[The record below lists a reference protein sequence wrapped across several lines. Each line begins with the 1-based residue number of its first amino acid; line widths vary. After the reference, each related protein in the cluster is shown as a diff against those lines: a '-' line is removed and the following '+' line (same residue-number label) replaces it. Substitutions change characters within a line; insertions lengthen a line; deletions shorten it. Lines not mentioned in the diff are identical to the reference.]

1 MTVVTRLFLVTAALV
16 ALAAPGRAQTLPVQ
30 LDVDYAAFMYDDETT
45 LVEFYLGIGARS
57 LTYTAAE
64 GGGYR
69 AELPLHL
76 ALRPTSESAPAGAS
90 TAAVW
95 EQEAT
100 LQFSAADTSTLA
112 IGQFF
117 LDRMRA
123 AVPPGVY
130 ALDVTVP
137 ADEATGRGEFRINL
151 DPIEVH
157 DFSNDDVAALSDLTL
172 ATAIRASTDRE
183 GPFYHNGLDVVPNP
197 SGLFGEGLS
206 RLNYYAEAYGI
217 PETLGAGPYTLYVFV
232 STPGTG
238 APLPGMEQRVQRPV
252 RDPDVL
258 AGNFDLSALPSAGY
272 ELNVAVLNSEN
283 EVVAHREKRFFL
295 VNPDVAVQAVAGGPE
310 GLDAARFAVMG
321 EEEID
326 LVLRQVRALATSTEI
341 SQIGRL
347 RLLEAKRAF
356 LATFWR
362 NRDDDADASQNL
374 AYNEF
379 QERLRATT
387 RFGRGDTPGYETDRG
402 RVYLKYGQ
410 PSEVEPHPFEE
421 DQVPHEIWTYY
432 NIPGQAGRKLFV
444 FADREGMA
452 TYDLIYS
459 DVIGENSNANWQQML
474 AR

>member
-1 MTVVTRLFLVTAALV
+1 MTVVSRLLIVTAALV
-16 ALAAPGRAQTLPVQ
+16 VLAAPGRAQSLPVQ
-30 LDVDYAAFMYDDETT
+30 LDVDYAAFMYDDERT

-69 AELPLHL
+69 SELPLHL
-76 ALRPTSESAPAGAS
+76 ALRPTSASAPAGAS
-90 TAAVW
+90 TTAVW
-95 EQEAT
+95 EQDAT

-123 AVPPGVY
+123 AVPPGEY

-137 ADEATGRGEFRINL
+137 ADEATGRGELRLNL
-151 DPIEVH
+151 DPVLVP
-157 DFSNDDVAALSDLTL
+157 DYSNDDEAALSDLTL

-217 PETLGAGPYTLYVFV
+217 PETLGEGPYTLLVFV
-232 STPGTG
+232 SGSASG
-238 APLPGMEQRVQRPV
+238 APLPGMEQRVQRDA

-258 AGNFDLSALPSAGY
+258 AGNFDLSALPSGGY
-272 ELNVAVLNSEN
+272 ELHVAVLRASN
-283 EVVAHREKRFFL
+283 EALVQRTKRFFV
-295 VNPDVAVQAVAGGPE
+295 VNPGVAAAAVAGGPE
-310 GLDAARFAVMG
+310 GIDAARFAVMG
-321 EEEID
+321 DEEVD
-326 LVLRQVRALATSTEI
+326 LALRQVRALATSNEI
-341 SQIGRL
+341 SQLMRL
-347 RLLEAKRAF
+347 RSTDAKRAF

-362 NRDDDADASQNL
+362 NRDADTDPTQNIS
-374 AYNEF
+374 YNEF
-379 QERLRATT
+379 QERLRAIG
-387 RFGRGDTPGYETDRG
+387 RFSRGDTPAYETDRG
-402 RVYLKYGQ
+402 RVYLRYGQ
-410 PSEVEPHPFEE
+410 PAEVEPHPFEE
-421 DQVPHEIWTYY
+421 NQVPHEIWTYY
-432 NIPGQAGRKLFV
+432 DIPGQAGQKTFI

-452 TYDLIYS
+452 TYDLIFS
-459 DVIGENSNANWQQML
+459 DVIGEPSNSNWRDML